1 MEELGKLNYEEGAK
15 LLEALGYVH
24 GDSADDEAAGIA
36 ERVSDTYYIL
46 YDEKD
51 EEIDRVSWVMY
62 YNSVGEAEDECIDVV
77 KAGWE
82 SLGEEE
88 EIDSNVMDAI
98 AALMDDKTRER
109 VHYELAPCSSEAFLK
124 RYCELEPNFEKV
136 LKSEFSI
143 ELD

>member
-1 MEELGKLNYEEGAK
+1 MEELGKLNYEDGAK
-15 LLEALGYVH
+15 LLEALGYANE
-24 GDSADDEAAGIA
+24 GSADDEAAGIA
-36 ERVSDTYYIL
+36 ERVSDAYYVL

-62 YNSVGEAEDECIDVV
+62 YNLVGEAEDECMDVV

-88 EIDSNVMDAI
+88 EIDNNVMDAI
-98 AALMDDKTRER
+98 AALMDDETREK
-109 VHYELAPCSSEAFLK
+109 VHYELAPCSNAAFLK
-124 RYCELEPNFEKV
+124 RYCELEPDFEKV

-143 ELD
+143 KLD